1 MSADEA
7 TSEEE
12 DSTDDLSVS
21 VSGSQSSSEL
31 SHDADPGE
39 LVLSSSSGSDDEADA
54 ITAEAEAEA
63 AAAAEEEKKVDDV
76 EVAIAHAKRLADAP
90 AYGSL
95 QALVGSPSP
104 ESPSHRA
111 RRKSFSA
118 PSISP
123 TSPAPTGAATSTDGG
138 DGRKASV
145 RMRRQASAVLPG
157 LDADSNPFVM
167 PSEAGASEDAVQ
179 KLAAKQHIMSAT
191 PVPEHLRPVERA
203 TSRPVVWRF
212 VFSEHRIPFFI
223 FAYTTWGIFI
233 NALRFLAPP
242 IRRTGRTRRRCGSAG
257 SSGSP
262 SRAARCCGPRAPA
275 SATTTGWAAGA
286 GPSPPS
292 PPTKRAAVAAP
303 APAPPG
309 PGPAPATAA
318 TATNGRPVAAASAAT
333 A

>member
-7 TSEEE
+7 TADEE
-12 DSTDDLSVS
+12 DTTDDLSVS

-111 RRKSFSA
+111 RRKSFS
-118 PSISP
+118 IS
-123 TSPAPTGAATSTDGG
+123 SSSPTGAATSAGGG

-223 FAYTTWGIFI
+223 FAYTTWNIHC
-233 NALRFLAPP
+233 R
-242 IRRTGRTRRRCGSAG
+242 
-257 SSGSP
+257 
-262 SRAARCCGPRAPA
+262 
-275 SATTTGWAAGA
+275 
-286 GPSPPS
+286 
-292 PPTKRAAVAAP
+292 V
-303 APAPPG
+303 
-309 PGPAPATAA
+309 
-318 TATNGRPVAAASAAT
+318 
-333 A
+333 